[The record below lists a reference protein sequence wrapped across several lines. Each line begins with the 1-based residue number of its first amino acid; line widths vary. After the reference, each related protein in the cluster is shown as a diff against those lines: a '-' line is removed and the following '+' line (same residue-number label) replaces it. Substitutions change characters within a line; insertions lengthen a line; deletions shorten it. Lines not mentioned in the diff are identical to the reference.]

1 MALRWAAKDG
11 DAAKKAVA
19 DKRSK
24 IQKEYQD
31 QIIKLKTTPPTSNW
45 LIDCESHQIKVSDS
59 NPRKIKKDSTKNQN
73 RSGKCRQLALSLV

>member
-31 QIIKLKTTPPTSNW
+31 QIIKLKTTPPTSN
-45 LIDCESHQIKVSDS
+45 
-59 NPRKIKKDSTKNQN
+59 
-73 RSGKCRQLALSLV
+73 